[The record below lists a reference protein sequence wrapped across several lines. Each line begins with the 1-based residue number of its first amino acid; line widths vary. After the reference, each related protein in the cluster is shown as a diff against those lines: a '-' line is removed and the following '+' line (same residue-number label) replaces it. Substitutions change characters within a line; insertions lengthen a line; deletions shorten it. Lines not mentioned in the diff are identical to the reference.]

1 MLARVTEKGP
11 KILHVCSRDPLRPL
25 RDQVLRVSG
34 YRVESVARFDD
45 ALPKFEEEE
54 FDLVLID
61 IEAEGQISL
70 AEELCGHVKK
80 MRDGQ
85 NVAFACNWRVSI
97 DSTCP
102 DDIIRTEFNPEAFV
116 AGVRSMFPPSSG
128 SNAE

>member
-1 MLARVTEKGP
+1 MIKMGP

-25 RDQVLRVSG
+25 RDQVLRISG
-34 YRVESVARFDD
+34 YQVESVGLFKD
-45 ALPKFEEEE
+45 ALPKFEVEE

-61 IEAEGQISL
+61 IEAEGQIST
-70 AEELCGHVKK
+70 AEELCGHMKK
-80 MRDGQ
+80 MRHGQ

-116 AGVRSMFPPSSG
+116 AGVRSLLPPAQAP
-128 SNAE
+128 NN